1 MNRVISDGFNMGAA
15 GGGRL
20 FGLYCRNL
28 KREDTAMR
36 KYMTGEFLSIG
47 KNQSDILVEDKFVSD
62 RHCVITRGTDGY
74 QLKDI
79 SKNGTFVNG
88 RHVLARAFLCVPA
101 I

>member
-1 MNRVISDGFNMGAA
+1 MGAA

-62 RHCVITRGTDGY
+62 R
-74 QLKDI
+74 QLRYHAWYGWI
-79 SKNGTFVNG
+79 STQG
-88 RHVLARAFLCVPA
+88 H
-101 I
+101 